1 MRWLVGFPTTGDQN
15 RNYIPSMKHTQYLG
29 AIAAAL
35 AFTFAGCS
43 KDGSVDTSK
52 IESSFSSSDAQ
63 GKSEVDQVV
72 AAVKAGDFAAAT
84 APLQKLA
91 SNAKL
96 TPEQQQAVK
105 DLLTEVQDKVKEAAA
120 KVGEQASEAAKKAQE
135 SANDALKKAQ
145 DGAGDALKKAKES
158 TGDALKELG
167 EKVKK

>member
-1 MRWLVGFPTTGDQN
+1 
-15 RNYIPSMKHTQYLG
+15 MKRTQYLG

-35 AFTFAGCS
+35 AFTFSGCS

-63 GKSEVDQVV
+63 GKSDVDQVV

-105 DLLTEVQDKVKEAAA
+105 DLMTQVQEKVKEAAA
-120 KVGEQASEAAKKAQE
+120 KVGEQATEAAKKAQE
-135 SANDALKKAQ
+135 
-145 DGAGDALKKAKES
+145 GAEDALKKAKES
-158 TGDALKELG
+158 TGDALKDLG